1 MLSNNSKRPIR
12 RTDVYK
18 ETLKNESVLFDP
30 RTSTIYALNTTA
42 ALIWD
47 HCDGKHEV
55 EDIENKILVRY
66 NAKRPQVEKDVRQT
80 IEHFHKLSL
89 IVLTDG
95 VKGPEVRRENEI
107 EES

>member
-1 MLSNNSKRPIR
+1 MFLTDSPRPIR
-12 RTDVYK
+12 RTDVHK

-55 EDIENKILVRY
+55 EDIAEKIVARY
-66 NAKRPQVEKDVRQT
+66 NVNRVQVEKDVRKT
-80 IEHFHKLSL
+80 LDSFIGLNLVMLGNH
-89 IVLTDG
+89 DG
-95 VKGPEVRRENEI
+95 ERENKNKAGKL
-107 EES
+107 